1 MERSEG
7 QAAKIISEQ
16 NLMVECFPFKEKV
29 LVRFQV
35 FATSRILSILKDI
48 GQVIRLVKVI
58 LCKRIGY

>member
-35 FATSRILSILKDI
+35 FAKIKNFSKFIKYS
-48 GQVIRLVKVI
+48 
-58 LCKRIGY
+58 

>member
-35 FATSRILSILKDI
+35 LALNNYLKFLRAGDPI
-48 GQVIRLVKVI
+48 GKGDSL
-58 LCKRIGY
+58 

>member
-1 MERSEG
+1 MERSEV

-35 FATSRILSILKDI
+35 FATSRILSISKNT
-48 GQVIRLVKVI
+48 K
-58 LCKRIGY
+58 YS